1 MLKPFDP
8 ADHIDGLDDIHAY
21 LEAALE
27 DTTIA
32 HLSSAVRDVLRAIE
46 RIKSDADQSA

>member
-8 ADHIDGLDDIHAY
+8 ADHIESMDDIHAY

-27 DTTIA
+27 DTTLE
-32 HLSSAVRDVLRAIE
+32 HLSGAVRDVLRAIE
-46 RIKSDADQSA
+46 RINDHAPK